1 MPEQAQPLTPEQ
13 QAVLAAKQAG
23 PQFKFAGADPNTPE
37 GAEQSGAQAMYKR
50 MGEMYLAK
58 NPGATYETL
67 SSSLAKMQ
75 QDEPDVAGQ
84 VREEQTGALGEMRQE
99 GTPEPEQP
107 SAFRAALIG
116 LAAGSKGLDRYAEG
130 IAGRNKEAKDKFE
143 KIMGY
148 REQATEGVIKQALQE
163 QNWAKASKEADR
175 LNDLDA
181 ERKKEQS
188 TFELQQKIE
197 LEDKK
202 NENRLKVQAA
212 KDKENMARIQARI
225 KSHVGVG
232 AGKISMKMAEQI
244 QRAADAS
251 YLRRQGM
258 TTQDENGNKVPMY
271 DPAENYQ
278 MAQEEIQAGIDRAE
292 SLVGGSVPGAG
303 GTGVATPPG
312 DFETWRANRPKK

>member
-67 SSSLAKMQ
+67 SSSLTKMQ
-75 QDEPDVAGQ
+75 QEA
-84 VREEQTGALGEMRQE
+84 
-99 GTPEPEQP
+99 PEPEQP
-107 SAFRAALIG
+107 SALRGALIG

-130 IAGRNKEAKDKFE
+130 IASRNKEAKDKFE

-148 REQATEGVIKQALQE
+148 REQATEGMIRQAIQD
-163 QNWAKASKEADR
+163 QNWAKAGKES
-175 LNDLDA
+175 LMLKQLDD

-188 TFELQQKIE
+188 SFELQQRIE

-225 KSHVGVG
+225 KAHVGVG

-258 TTQDENGNKVPMY
+258 TTEDENGNKVPMY

-292 SLVGGSVPGAG
+292 SLVGGNVPGAAG
-303 GTGVATPPG
+303 AGVAPPPG